1 MKVKTIAILVTRDA
15 MTILP
20 SEIPEYELP
29 IAQSVFGSDNVEVV
43 GPSVNLIDVQPEE
56 EANRLAA
63 KWGEQRVV
71 DALGPQFA
79 AQIKRAALAAE
90 VKDPNPKVTRAPA

>member
-43 GPSVNLIDVQPEE
+43 GASRNHIEVEPEE
-56 EANRLAA
+56 EAKRLAA

-79 AQIKRAALAAE
+79 ALIGREVIAAE
-90 VKDPNPKVTRAPA
+90 VKETKGAKTPA